1 MINDLAAADDQGM
14 GAPIAEAGEPLC
26 DGLQFFAQ
34 FSIVSLTCLVIETG
48 SLKFDQGATSPEG
61 KTTCMHPLHCFPTLS
76 RLHQFF
82 DS

>member
-1 MINDLAAADDQGM
+1 MINDFAAADDQGM
-14 GAPIAEAGEPLC
+14 RSPIAEAFEALR

-34 FSIVSLTCLVIETG
+34 FPVISWTRLVIETG
-48 SLKFDQGATSPEG
+48 SLKSDQGATPPQG
-61 KTTCMHPLHCFPTLS
+61 KTTCVHPLHCFPTLS